1 MIQIK
6 KKNFLTRLIFKIIN
20 SILRQSI
27 RLANYV
33 YYRSIEFEELG
44 ENVVFSRA
52 VNIFGSKNIQI
63 GENTFV
69 GDYSIITAGR
79 GGKISIGSNCAIA
92 AHSKII
98 NWNHDFKYIELEKFS
113 NKNLIKDIKIGDN
126 CWLGYGSVIVA
137 GGNIAEGCIVMPN
150 SVVNSTFEKFSI
162 IAGIPAKKIGTRKI
176 NND

>member
-6 KKNFLTRLIFKIIN
+6 KKDYLTRSIFKVIN

-27 RLANYV
+27 RFANYV
-33 YYRSIEFEELG
+33 YYRSLKFEELG

-52 VNIFGSKNIQI
+52 VNVFGSKNIQI

-98 NWNHDFKYIELEKFS
+98 NWNHDFRYIEFEKFS
-113 NKNLIKDIKIGDN
+113 SQNLIKDIVIGDN

-137 GGNIAEGCIVMPN
+137 GAKIDEGCIVMPN
-150 SVVNSTFEKFSI
+150 SVVNTTFEKFSI
-162 IAGIPAKKIGTRKI
+162 IAGIPAIKIGTRKI
-176 NND
+176 K